1 MAKLYFRFGT
11 MNSGKSLDLL
21 KVQHNYLELHKRAV
35 VLSPALDTRSGGM
48 IKARV
53 KGMQAPALR
62 VGKQDDLLGIVVA
75 EAKRQEREAAASGSA
90 ETAEASGEIATD
102 EIIDT
107 DTAID
112 TLADSAA
119 LATIDVVL
127 VDEAQFLT
135 RKQVEQL
142 AMLVDEHNIVV
153 IAYGLKTTF
162 KGTLFEGSEALL
174 ILADKIEEIKTLC
187 AFCEHKATMH
197 VLRQGDTYK
206 EEGDDVFIGD
216 TEFLSVCRRHRFEL
230 LGHY

>member
-11 MNSGKSLDLL
+11 MNSGKSIDLL
-21 KVQHNYLELHKRAV
+21 KVYHNYLELNKRAV
-35 VLSPALDTRSGGM
+35 VLAPSLDTRSGGK
-48 IKARV
+48 IKARI
-53 KGMQAPALR
+53 KGMEAPAIR
-62 VGKQDDLLGIVVA
+62 VRPNDDMVALVVA
-75 EAKRQEREAAASGSA
+75 DAKRQERAAQKARTAAAD
-90 ETAEASGEIATD
+90 ETPNDIVD
-102 EIIDT
+102 V
-107 DTAID
+107 DTATA
-112 TLADSAA
+112 TLSDAGA

-135 RKQVEQL
+135 HAQVEQL
-142 AMLVDEHNIVV
+142 ARLVDKYNVVV

-197 VLRQGDTYK
+197 VLRQGNAYK

-216 TEFLSVCRRHRFEL
+216 TEFLSVCRRHRHEL